1 MERQL
6 VHLGREELDRVIA
19 IATDGTVVADTNALA
34 NAISRALGV
43 LGVRVALSSLDYLQ
57 HEDGTPEAD
66 TRTASGMWWKSQ
78 GDDTADI
85 GGFILEGQGLSLT
98 TEGVGESPLV
108 EDEAIIE
115 SATKAIASQHEDAE
129 VVGPGLFRLSAP
141 PEGKQAKVFVTRDHR
156 LRRPEDLLES
166 QDVEALNQGELAL
179 VIVQTIGGGKA
190 LVVTHGL

>member
-6 VHLGREELDRVIA
+6 VHLGREELDRIVTIS
-19 IATDGTVVADTNALA
+19 TDGTVVADTNALA
-34 NAISRALGV
+34 NAISRALGA

-66 TRTASGMWWKSQ
+66 TRTASGMWWKSH

-85 GGFILEGQGLSLT
+85 GGLVLEGQALSLT
-98 TEGVGESPLV
+98 SEGTSEAPLA

-115 SATKAIASQHEDAE
+115 RATKAIASQHEGAE

-141 PEGKQAKVFVTRDHR
+141 PEGKQVRVFVTRDHR

-166 QDVEALNQGELAL
+166 QDVAALSRNVLAL
-179 VIVQTIGGGKA
+179 VIVQMIGGGKA
-190 LVVTHGL
+190 LVVSHGL